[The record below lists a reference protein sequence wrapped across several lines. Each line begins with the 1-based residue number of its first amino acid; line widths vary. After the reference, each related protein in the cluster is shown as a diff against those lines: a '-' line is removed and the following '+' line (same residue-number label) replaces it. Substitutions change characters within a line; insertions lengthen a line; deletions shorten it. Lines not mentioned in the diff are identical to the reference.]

1 MIGMNI
7 AALRRRN
14 NLTQEELAEKLA
26 VSRQTLAKWERE
38 ESEPDVKSLL
48 RIAELFGVSL
58 DDLVHYEAADNGGM
72 EIPPKG
78 KHFFGSVTVGE
89 RGQIVIPHK
98 ARKIF
103 HIEPGDQ
110 LLVLGDEERGL
121 AIIPKQGIMDLMK
134 LVLDNPT
141 DGGD

>member
-7 AALRRRN
+7 AALRKRN
-14 NLTQEELAEKLA
+14 NLTQEALAEKLS

-38 ESEPDVKSLL
+38 ESEPDVNSLL
-48 RIAELFGVSL
+48 YLSTLFDVSL
-58 DDLVHYEAADNGGM
+58 DDLVKYQPEENLGLDV
-72 EIPPKG
+72 PPKG

-103 HIEPGDQ
+103 RIEPGDQ

-121 AIIPKQGIMDLMK
+121 AILPKQDVLALMK
-134 LVLDNPT
+134 LVL
-141 DGGD
+141 GQQGDEDK

>member
-7 AALRRRN
+7 AALRKRN
-14 NLTQEELAEKLA
+14 NLTQEALAEKLS

-48 RIAELFGVSL
+48 RIAEMFGVSL
-58 DDLVHYEAADNGGM
+58 DDLVHYKAEENFGLDV
-72 EIPPKG
+72 PPKG

-103 HIEPGDQ
+103 RIEPGDQ
-110 LLVLGDEERGL
+110 LLVLGDEERGF
-121 AIIPKQGIMDLMK
+121 AILPKQGVMDLMA
-134 LVLDNPT
+134 LVLGSSSDEV
-141 DGGD
+141 